1 VSDPSRPAPPSGS
14 QPTGGPD
21 AFVPSAAPEPSI
33 WLTLTFGLGAVGAVL
48 RRRRRRHAA
57 IGGRAALQVDGL

>member
-1 VSDPSRPAPPSGS
+1 
-14 QPTGGPD
+14 
-21 AFVPSAAPEPSI
+21 VPSAAPEPSI